1 MGRRSDP
8 RWREQAAL
16 DLLNGRFLSAL
27 PADASGPILFVDES
41 GPGAARGIDVQ
52 VEHWR
57 REAHF
62 DTPGAVVP
70 PEGPFGIVCIRI
82 PRSREAL
89 TYAVRQSA
97 SRLRPGGFV
106 VVYGANDE
114 GVGSAGSSLDEVGVQ
129 EVVTWASGK
138 RCRVL
143 GGRLPEPPVSQ
154 DPDSVRLGYTLQLP
168 GLEPRPWVSWPGV
181 FASERLDA
189 GTRLLLESLPVL
201 DPADTVLDWG
211 AGSGEI
217 GRVEAGDAAASAR
230 PRRTLADGVDAD
242 AALAE
247 PVAEGADDAFEEGLR
262 IAHLGVLR
270 EDPLRADVRE
280 RDDGTAVGEGVLRES
295 RLHDPVERDGR
306 DVERLEVPV
315 VVEVFVGPVLPHV
328 DAHADRVNDEIN
340 GAMLGLHLVEE
351 RFDLVVFLRVGVDD
365 RAPGQLGEG
374 VDIAEAFRDG
384 RIRKGERGPLA
395 VARRRDLPREAAL
408 VEGAEDDAVFA
419 LEEAVTGSGGGHRE
433 SG

>member
-1 MGRRSDP
+1 VGRRSDP

-217 GRVEAGDAAASAR
+217 GAFVKARDGVQVTLLERDALAAEAARINVPDARVLAGDGWGALPPDAR
-230 PRRTLADGVDAD
+230 FSHILANPPYHVGKAESI
-242 AALAE
+242 E
-247 PVAEGADDAFEEGLR
+247 PVLDFLQGVPEHLLPGGELRFVVQRRLRIQPVLEAAFKVVESVADDGPFR
-262 IAHLGVLR
+262 VW
-270 EDPLRADVRE
+270 RA
-280 RDDGTAVGEGVLRES
+280 TS
-295 RLHDPVERDGR
+295 P
-306 DVERLEVPV
+306 
-315 VVEVFVGPVLPHV
+315 
-328 DAHADRVNDEIN
+328 I
-340 GAMLGLHLVEE
+340 
-351 RFDLVVFLRVGVDD
+351 
-365 RAPGQLGEG
+365 
-374 VDIAEAFRDG
+374 
-384 RIRKGERGPLA
+384 
-395 VARRRDLPREAAL
+395 
-408 VEGAEDDAVFA
+408 
-419 LEEAVTGSGGGHRE
+419 
-433 SG
+433 